1 MDIRLDAIVKKYKR
15 DKREF
20 TVLDDINVTLPQ
32 GKFTVISGDSGVGKS
47 TLLNIV
53 AGLSKPTEGKVYYG
67 EKEITSLG
75 DEELAELRT
84 GFMGV
89 MTQNCELIPY
99 LTLIENLK
107 LAYDIS
113 GKGGKNKNLIGEGIG
128 DSDNTGNGDDD
139 GNSDN
144 TGNGDDTRI
153 SDNNS
158 DDDDASDSDNTGNGE
173 NISNGNNTGKGNKT
187 GKESPEEEEPTS
199 FSAELLDALGLS
211 QLRNEYPSSLSSGE
225 IKRAAIARTL
235 ITKPDLII
243 MDEPTANLD
252 RKNVRAVLQ
261 LLKRFSTQGSTVIIS
276 SHEQE
281 AIAEADF
288 KYELEHTT

>member
-1 MDIRLDAIVKKYKR
+1 MDIRLDAIIKKYKR

-20 TVLDDINVTLPQ
+20 TVLDNISVTLPQ

-53 AGLSKPTEGKVYYG
+53 AGLSKPTEGRVYYG
-67 EKEITSLG
+67 EKEITALG
-75 DEELAELRT
+75 DEELAKLRM

-99 LTLIENLK
+99 LTLGENLE

-113 GKGGKNKNLIGEGIG
+113 AKSEKNNN
-128 DSDNTGNGDDD
+128 SNNDNTG
-139 GNSDN
+139 S
-144 TGNGDDTRI
+144 
-153 SDNNS
+153 NNS
-158 DDDDASDSDNTGNGE
+158 DTAGSDNSTN
-173 NISNGNNTGKGNKT
+173 NNTRN
-187 GKESPEEEEPTS
+187 GKEPLAEELAS

-281 AIAEADF
+281 AVAEADF

>member
-1 MDIRLDAIVKKYKR
+1 MDIRLDAIIKKYKR

-20 TVLDDINVTLPQ
+20 TVLDNISVTLPQ

-84 GFMGV
+84 DFMGV

-113 GKGGKNKNLIGEGIG
+113 AKGEKNKNSSRDGNG
-128 DSDNTGNGDDD
+128 DSDCNNDSNSDNNNGDSDSNGDNIGSDNSTNNNTGND
-139 GNSDN
+139 
-144 TGNGDDTRI
+144 
-153 SDNNS
+153 
-158 DDDDASDSDNTGNGE
+158 
-173 NISNGNNTGKGNKT
+173 
-187 GKESPEEEEPTS
+187 KEPLAEELAS

-288 KYELEHTT
+288 KYELEHNT

>member
-1 MDIRLDAIVKKYKR
+1 MDIRLDAIIKKYKR

-67 EKEITSLG
+67 EKEITALG
-75 DEELAELRT
+75 DEELAKLRM

-99 LTLIENLK
+99 LTLGENLE

-113 GKGGKNKNLIGEGIG
+113 AKGGKNKNLIGDGTG
-128 DSDNTGNGDDD
+128 DSDDT
-139 GNSDN
+139 SDN
-144 TGNGDDTRI
+144 I
-153 SDNNS
+153 
-158 DDDDASDSDNTGNGE
+158 GNGE

-187 GKESPEEEEPTS
+187 GKESPEGEEPTS

-235 ITKPDLII
+235 ITKPELII

>member
-1 MDIRLDAIVKKYKR
+1 MDIRLDAIIKKYKR

-67 EKEITSLG
+67 EKEITALV
-75 DEELAELRT
+75 DEELAKLRM

-99 LTLIENLK
+99 LTLGENLE

-113 GKGGKNKNLIGEGIG
+113 AKSEKNNNSNNDNTVSDDNDNTGSNNSDSNSDNNNG
-128 DSDNTGNGDDD
+128 DSDSNGDNIGSDNSTNNNTGND
-139 GNSDN
+139 
-144 TGNGDDTRI
+144 
-153 SDNNS
+153 
-158 DDDDASDSDNTGNGE
+158 
-173 NISNGNNTGKGNKT
+173 
-187 GKESPEEEEPTS
+187 KEPLAEELAS

-211 QLRNEYPSSLSSGE
+211 RLRNEYPSSLSSGE

>member
-1 MDIRLDAIVKKYKR
+1 MDIRLDAIIKKYKR

-32 GKFTVISGDSGVGKS
+32 GKFTVISGESGVGKS

-113 GKGGKNKNLIGEGIG
+113 GKSEKNKNRSSDGNG
-128 DSDNTGNGDDD
+128 DSDSNGDNIGSDNSTNNNTGND
-139 GNSDN
+139 
-144 TGNGDDTRI
+144 
-153 SDNNS
+153 
-158 DDDDASDSDNTGNGE
+158 
-173 NISNGNNTGKGNKT
+173 
-187 GKESPEEEEPTS
+187 KEPLAEELAS

>member
-1 MDIRLDAIVKKYKR
+1 MDIRLDAIIKKYKR

-113 GKGGKNKNLIGEGIG
+113 AKSEKNKN
-128 DSDNTGNGDDD
+128 SSSD
-139 GNSDN
+139 GND
-144 TGNGDDTRI
+144 
-153 SDNNS
+153 
-158 DDDDASDSDNTGNGE
+158 
-173 NISNGNNTGKGNKT
+173 
-187 GKESPEEEEPTS
+187 KEPLAEELAS

>member
-1 MDIRLDAIVKKYKR
+1 MDIRLDAIIKKYKR

-20 TVLDDINVTLPQ
+20 TVLDNINVTLPQ

-84 GFMGV
+84 DFMGV

-113 GKGGKNKNLIGEGIG
+113 GKSEKNKNSSSNNNSS
-128 DSDNTGNGDDD
+128 SDGNG
-139 GNSDN
+139 
-144 TGNGDDTRI
+144 
-153 SDNNS
+153 
-158 DDDDASDSDNTGNGE
+158 
-173 NISNGNNTGKGNKT
+173 
-187 GKESPEEEEPTS
+187 KEPLAEELAS

>member
-1 MDIRLDAIVKKYKR
+1 MDVVLNAINKKYKR

-20 TVLDDINVTLPQ
+20 TVLDDVSVTLPH
-32 GKFTVISGDSGVGKS
+32 GKLTVISGDSGAGKS

-53 AGLSKPTEGKVYYG
+53 AGLSRPTAGKVYYG

-75 DEELAELRT
+75 DEDLAELRT

-99 LTLIENLK
+99 LTLSENLK

-113 GKGGKNKNLIGEGIG
+113 FKSGGKN
-128 DSDNTGNGDDD
+128 SF
-139 GNSDN
+139 
-144 TGNGDDTRI
+144 
-153 SDNNS
+153 
-158 DDDDASDSDNTGNGE
+158 A
-173 NISNGNNTGKGNKT
+173 
-187 GKESPEEEEPTS
+187 EEEASAGATS
-199 FSAELLDALGLS
+199 FAEELLDALGLS
-211 QLRNEYPSSLSSGE
+211 HLQNEYPSSLSSGE

-235 ITKPDLII
+235 IARPELVI

-252 RKNVRAVLQ
+252 RKNVRAVLK

-281 AIAEADF
+281 AFVEADF
-288 KYELEHTT
+288 KYELEYIT

>member
-1 MDIRLDAIVKKYKR
+1 MDIILDEITKKYKR

-20 TVLDDINVTLPQ
+20 TVLDKVSVTIPH

-47 TLLNIV
+47 TLLNII
-53 AGLSKPTEGKVYYG
+53 AGLSRPTQGKVYYG

-75 DEELAELRT
+75 DDGLSELRT

-99 LTLIENLK
+99 LTLRENLK
-107 LAYDIS
+107 IAYDIS
-113 GKGGKNKNLIGEGIG
+113 
-128 DSDNTGNGDDD
+128 TGNKGDKRAV
-139 GNSDN
+139 SD
-144 TGNGDDTRI
+144 
-153 SDNNS
+153 
-158 DDDDASDSDNTGNGE
+158 E
-173 NISNGNNTGKGNKT
+173 L
-187 GKESPEEEEPTS
+187 E
-199 FSAELLDALGLS
+199 ELLGALGLS
-211 QLRNEYPSSLSSGE
+211 HLQNEYPSSLSSGE

-235 ITKPDLII
+235 ITHPKLVI

-261 LLKRFSTQGSTVIIS
+261 LLKSFSIEGSTVIIS

-281 AIAEADF
+281 ALVEADF
-288 KYELEHTT
+288 KYELEYAT

>member
-1 MDIRLDAIVKKYKR
+1 MDIRLNAIIKKYKR

-20 TVLDDINVTLPQ
+20 TVLDNISVTLPQ
-32 GKFTVISGDSGVGKS
+32 GKFAVISGDSGVGKS

-84 GFMGV
+84 DFMGV

-113 GKGGKNKNLIGEGIG
+113 AKGEKNKN
-128 DSDNTGNGDDD
+128 SSSNNNSSSD
-139 GNSDN
+139 GND
-144 TGNGDDTRI
+144 
-153 SDNNS
+153 
-158 DDDDASDSDNTGNGE
+158 
-173 NISNGNNTGKGNKT
+173 
-187 GKESPEEEEPTS
+187 KEPLAEELAS

>member
-1 MDIRLDAIVKKYKR
+1 MDIRLDAIIKKYKR

-20 TVLDDINVTLPQ
+20 TVLDNISVTLPQ

-128 DSDNTGNGDDD
+128 DSDNIGNGDDD
-139 GNSDN
+139 GN
-144 TGNGDDTRI
+144 
-153 SDNNS
+153 
-158 DDDDASDSDNTGNGE
+158 SDNTGNGE

-187 GKESPEEEEPTS
+187 GKEPPEEEEPTS

-252 RKNVRAVLQ
+252 RKNVRAVLK

>member
-1 MDIRLDAIVKKYKR
+1 MDIRLDAIIKKYKR

-20 TVLDDINVTLPQ
+20 TVLDNINVTLPQ

-113 GKGGKNKNLIGEGIG
+113 GKSEKNKN
-128 DSDNTGNGDDD
+128 SSRD
-139 GNSDN
+139 GND
-144 TGNGDDTRI
+144 
-153 SDNNS
+153 
-158 DDDDASDSDNTGNGE
+158 
-173 NISNGNNTGKGNKT
+173 
-187 GKESPEEEEPTS
+187 KEPLAEELAS

>member
-1 MDIRLDAIVKKYKR
+1 MDIILDEITKKYKR

-20 TVLDDINVTLPQ
+20 TVLDKVSVTIPH

-47 TLLNIV
+47 TLLNII
-53 AGLSKPTEGKVYYG
+53 AGLSRPTQGKVYYG

-75 DEELAELRT
+75 DEGLSELRT

-99 LTLIENLK
+99 LTLRENLK

-113 GKGGKNKNLIGEGIG
+113 I
-128 DSDNTGNGDDD
+128 
-139 GNSDN
+139 
-144 TGNGDDTRI
+144 
-153 SDNNS
+153 
-158 DDDDASDSDNTGNGE
+158 
-173 NISNGNNTGKGNKT
+173 GNK
-187 GKESPEEEEPTS
+187 GDKRAVSDEFE
-199 FSAELLDALGLS
+199 ELLGALGLFHL
-211 QLRNEYPSSLSSGE
+211 QNEYPSSLSSGE

-235 ITKPDLII
+235 ITHPKLVI

-252 RKNVRAVLQ
+252 RKNVRAVLK

-281 AIAEADF
+281 ALVEADF
-288 KYELEHTT
+288 KYELEYAT

>member
-99 LTLIENLK
+99 LTLI
-107 LAYDIS
+107 
-113 GKGGKNKNLIGEGIG
+113 
-128 DSDNTGNGDDD
+128 
-139 GNSDN
+139 
-144 TGNGDDTRI
+144 
-153 SDNNS
+153 
-158 DDDDASDSDNTGNGE
+158 
-173 NISNGNNTGKGNKT
+173 
-187 GKESPEEEEPTS
+187 
-199 FSAELLDALGLS
+199 
-211 QLRNEYPSSLSSGE
+211 
-225 IKRAAIARTL
+225 
-235 ITKPDLII
+235 
-243 MDEPTANLD
+243 
-252 RKNVRAVLQ
+252 
-261 LLKRFSTQGSTVIIS
+261 
-276 SHEQE
+276 
-281 AIAEADF
+281 
-288 KYELEHTT
+288 

>member
-1 MDIRLDAIVKKYKR
+1 MDIRLDAIIKKYKR

-20 TVLDDINVTLPQ
+20 TVLDNISVTLPQ

-53 AGLSKPTEGKVYYG
+53 AGLSKPTEGRVYYG

-113 GKGGKNKNLIGEGIG
+113 GKSEKNKNSS
-128 DSDNTGNGDDD
+128 SDGNG
-139 GNSDN
+139 
-144 TGNGDDTRI
+144 
-153 SDNNS
+153 
-158 DDDDASDSDNTGNGE
+158 
-173 NISNGNNTGKGNKT
+173 
-187 GKESPEEEEPTS
+187 KEPLAEELAS

>member
-1 MDIRLDAIVKKYKR
+1 MYIRLDAIIKKYKR

-20 TVLDDINVTLPQ
+20 TVLDNISATLPQ

-113 GKGGKNKNLIGEGIG
+113 AKSEKNKN
-128 DSDNTGNGDDD
+128 SSSD
-139 GNSDN
+139 GND
-144 TGNGDDTRI
+144 
-153 SDNNS
+153 
-158 DDDDASDSDNTGNGE
+158 
-173 NISNGNNTGKGNKT
+173 
-187 GKESPEEEEPTS
+187 KEPLAEELAS

>member
-1 MDIRLDAIVKKYKR
+1 MDIRLDAIIKKYKR

-113 GKGGKNKNLIGEGIG
+113 AKSEKNKN
-128 DSDNTGNGDDD
+128 SSSD
-139 GNSDN
+139 GND
-144 TGNGDDTRI
+144 
-153 SDNNS
+153 
-158 DDDDASDSDNTGNGE
+158 
-173 NISNGNNTGKGNKT
+173 
-187 GKESPEEEEPTS
+187 KEPHAEELAS

>member
-1 MDIRLDAIVKKYKR
+1 MDIRLDAIIKKYKR

-20 TVLDDINVTLPQ
+20 TVLDNISVTLPQ

-84 GFMGV
+84 DFMGV

-113 GKGGKNKNLIGEGIG
+113 GKSEKNNN
-128 DSDNTGNGDDD
+128 SNNDNTGSN
-139 GNSDN
+139 NSDIAGSDNSTNNN
-144 TGNGDDTRI
+144 TGND
-153 SDNNS
+153 
-158 DDDDASDSDNTGNGE
+158 
-173 NISNGNNTGKGNKT
+173 
-187 GKESPEEEEPTS
+187 KEPLAEELAS

-211 QLRNEYPSSLSSGE
+211 RLRNEYPSSLSSGE

>member
-1 MDIRLDAIVKKYKR
+1 MDIRLDAIIKKYKR

-20 TVLDDINVTLPQ
+20 TVLDNISVTLPQ

-67 EKEITSLG
+67 EKEITALG
-75 DEELAELRT
+75 DEELAKLRM

-99 LTLIENLK
+99 LTLGENLE

-113 GKGGKNKNLIGEGIG
+113 AKSEKNNNSNN
-128 DSDNTGNGDDD
+128 DNTVSDDNDNTGSNNSDTAGSDNSTNNNTGNG
-139 GNSDN
+139 
-144 TGNGDDTRI
+144 
-153 SDNNS
+153 
-158 DDDDASDSDNTGNGE
+158 
-173 NISNGNNTGKGNKT
+173 
-187 GKESPEEEEPTS
+187 KEPLAEELAS

>member
-1 MDIRLDAIVKKYKR
+1 MDIILNEITKKYKR

-20 TVLDDINVTLPQ
+20 TVLDKVSFTIPH

-47 TLLNIV
+47 TLLNII
-53 AGLSKPTEGKVYYG
+53 AGLSRPTGGKVYYG
-67 EKEITSLG
+67 EREITSLG
-75 DEELAELRT
+75 DDGLSELRT

-99 LTLIENLK
+99 LTLRENLK

-113 GKGGKNKNLIGEGIG
+113 IGNKGDK
-128 DSDNTGNGDDD
+128 
-139 GNSDN
+139 
-144 TGNGDDTRI
+144 RFV
-153 SDNNS
+153 S
-158 DDDDASDSDNTGNGE
+158 DD
-173 NISNGNNTGKGNKT
+173 
-187 GKESPEEEEPTS
+187 KEVSKDLFEELMGT
-199 FSAELLDALGLS
+199 LGLS
-211 QLRNEYPSSLSSGE
+211 HLQNEYPSSLSSGE

-235 ITKPDLII
+235 ITHPKLGI

-281 AIAEADF
+281 ALVEADF
-288 KYELEHTT
+288 KYELEYAT

>member
-20 TVLDDINVTLPQ
+20 TVREKISVTLPQ

-84 GFMGV
+84 DFMGV

-113 GKGGKNKNLIGEGIG
+113 GKSEKNKNSSSDGNG
-128 DSDNTGNGDDD
+128 DSDSNNDSNNGDSNSDNNNGDSNGHNIGSDNSTNNNTGND
-139 GNSDN
+139 
-144 TGNGDDTRI
+144 
-153 SDNNS
+153 
-158 DDDDASDSDNTGNGE
+158 
-173 NISNGNNTGKGNKT
+173 
-187 GKESPEEEEPTS
+187 KEPLAEELAS

>member
-1 MDIRLDAIVKKYKR
+1 MDIRLDAIIKKYKR

-20 TVLDDINVTLPQ
+20 TVLDNISVTLPQ

-53 AGLSKPTEGKVYYG
+53 AGLSKPTDGKVYYG

-84 GFMGV
+84 DFMGV

-113 GKGGKNKNLIGEGIG
+113 GKGGKNKN
-128 DSDNTGNGDDD
+128 SSSD
-139 GNSDN
+139 GND
-144 TGNGDDTRI
+144 
-153 SDNNS
+153 
-158 DDDDASDSDNTGNGE
+158 
-173 NISNGNNTGKGNKT
+173 
-187 GKESPEEEEPTS
+187 KEPLAEELSS

>member
-1 MDIRLDAIVKKYKR
+1 MDIRLDAIIKKYKR

-20 TVLDDINVTLPQ
+20 TVLDNISVTLPQ

-75 DEELAELRT
+75 DEELAKLRT
-84 GFMGV
+84 DFMGV

-113 GKGGKNKNLIGEGIG
+113 AKSEKNKNSSSDGNG
-128 DSDNTGNGDDD
+128 DSDSNNGDSNSDNNNGDSDSNGDNIGSDNSTNNNTGND
-139 GNSDN
+139 
-144 TGNGDDTRI
+144 
-153 SDNNS
+153 
-158 DDDDASDSDNTGNGE
+158 
-173 NISNGNNTGKGNKT
+173 
-187 GKESPEEEEPTS
+187 KEPLAEELAS

>member
-1 MDIRLDAIVKKYKR
+1 MDVVLNAINKKYKR

-20 TVLDDINVTLPQ
+20 TVLDKVSVTIPH

-47 TLLNIV
+47 TLLNII
-53 AGLSKPTEGKVYYG
+53 AGLSRPTQGKVYYG

-75 DEELAELRT
+75 DEGLSELRT

-99 LTLIENLK
+99 LTLRENLK

-113 GKGGKNKNLIGEGIG
+113 I
-128 DSDNTGNGDDD
+128 
-139 GNSDN
+139 
-144 TGNGDDTRI
+144 
-153 SDNNS
+153 
-158 DDDDASDSDNTGNGE
+158 
-173 NISNGNNTGKGNKT
+173 GNK
-187 GKESPEEEEPTS
+187 GDKRAVSDEFE
-199 FSAELLDALGLS
+199 ELLGALGLFHL
-211 QLRNEYPSSLSSGE
+211 QNEYPSSLSSGE

-235 ITKPDLII
+235 ITRPELVI

-252 RKNVRAVLQ
+252 RKNVRAVLD
-261 LLKRFSTQGSTVIIS
+261 LLKRFSKNGSTVIIS

-281 AIAEADF
+281 ALREAD
-288 KYELEHTT
+288 YNLALEFCAD

>member
-1 MDIRLDAIVKKYKR
+1 MDIRLDAIIKKYKR

-20 TVLDDINVTLPQ
+20 TVLDNISVTLPQ

-67 EKEITSLG
+67 EKEITALG
-75 DEELAELRT
+75 DEELAKLRM

-99 LTLIENLK
+99 LTLGDNLE

-113 GKGGKNKNLIGEGIG
+113 GKGGKNKNLIGDG
-128 DSDNTGNGDDD
+128 TG
-139 GNSDN
+139 
-144 TGNGDDTRI
+144 
-153 SDNNS
+153 
-158 DDDDASDSDNTGNGE
+158 DSDNTGNGE
-173 NISNGNNTGKGNKT
+173 NISNGNKT

>member
-1 MDIRLDAIVKKYKR
+1 MDIRLDAIIKKYKR

-113 GKGGKNKNLIGEGIG
+113 GKSEKNKN
-128 DSDNTGNGDDD
+128 SSSD
-139 GNSDN
+139 GND
-144 TGNGDDTRI
+144 
-153 SDNNS
+153 
-158 DDDDASDSDNTGNGE
+158 
-173 NISNGNNTGKGNKT
+173 
-187 GKESPEEEEPTS
+187 KEPLAEELAS

>member
-20 TVLDDINVTLPQ
+20 TVLDNISVTLPQ

-67 EKEITSLG
+67 EKEITALG
-75 DEELAELRT
+75 DEELAKLRM

-99 LTLIENLK
+99 LTLGENLE

-113 GKGGKNKNLIGEGIG
+113 GKSEKNKNSSRDGNG
-128 DSDNTGNGDDD
+128 DSDCNNDSNNGDSNSDNNNGDSDSNGDNIGSDNSTNNNTGND
-139 GNSDN
+139 
-144 TGNGDDTRI
+144 
-153 SDNNS
+153 
-158 DDDDASDSDNTGNGE
+158 
-173 NISNGNNTGKGNKT
+173 
-187 GKESPEEEEPTS
+187 KEPLAEELAS
-199 FSAELLDALGLS
+199 FSAELLDDLGLS
-211 QLRNEYPSSLSSGE
+211 QLLNEYSSSLSSGE

-235 ITKPDLII
+235 ITKPELII

>member
-1 MDIRLDAIVKKYKR
+1 MDIRLDAIIKKYKR

-20 TVLDDINVTLPQ
+20 TVLDNISVTLPQ

-67 EKEITSLG
+67 EKEITALG

-84 GFMGV
+84 DFMGV

-113 GKGGKNKNLIGEGIG
+113 AKSEKNKNSSSDGNE
-128 DSDNTGNGDDD
+128 DSDSNGD
-139 GNSDN
+139 NIVSDN
-144 TGNGDDTRI
+144 STN
-153 SDNNS
+153 
-158 DDDDASDSDNTGNGE
+158 
-173 NISNGNNTGKGNKT
+173 NNTGKGNKT
-187 GKESPEEEEPTS
+187 GKESSEEEEPTS

>member
-1 MDIRLDAIVKKYKR
+1 MDIRLDAIIKKYKR

-20 TVLDDINVTLPQ
+20 TVLDNISVTLPQ

-84 GFMGV
+84 DFMGV

-113 GKGGKNKNLIGEGIG
+113 GKSEKNKNSSSDGNG
-128 DSDNTGNGDDD
+128 DSDSNSDNNNGDSDSNGDNIGSDNSTNNNTGND
-139 GNSDN
+139 
-144 TGNGDDTRI
+144 
-153 SDNNS
+153 
-158 DDDDASDSDNTGNGE
+158 
-173 NISNGNNTGKGNKT
+173 
-187 GKESPEEEEPTS
+187 KEPLAEELAS

>member
-1 MDIRLDAIVKKYKR
+1 MNIRLDAIIKKYKR

-20 TVLDDINVTLPQ
+20 TVLDDVSMTLPQ

-53 AGLSKPTEGKVYYG
+53 AGLSKPTQGKVYYG

-99 LTLIENLK
+99 LTLIENLRI
-107 LAYDIS
+107 AYDIS
-113 GKGGKNKNLIGEGIG
+113 TQNISDKNKEAL
-128 DSDNTGNGDDD
+128 T
-139 GNSDN
+139 
-144 TGNGDDTRI
+144 
-153 SDNNS
+153 
-158 DDDDASDSDNTGNGE
+158 
-173 NISNGNNTGKGNKT
+173 
-187 GKESPEEEEPTS
+187 EEELSS
-199 FSAELLDALGLS
+199 FSAELLEAIGLQ

-235 ITKPDLII
+235 ITKPELII

-252 RKNVRAVLQ
+252 RKNVHAVLE
-261 LLKRFSTQGSTVIIS
+261 LLKRFSKDGSTVIIS

-281 AIAEADF
+281 ALKEADYNF
-288 KYELEHTT
+288 VLEFSQD

>member
-1 MDIRLDAIVKKYKR
+1 MDILLDEITKKYKR

-20 TVLDDINVTLPQ
+20 TVLDKVSVTIPH

-47 TLLNIV
+47 TLLNII
-53 AGLSKPTEGKVYYG
+53 AGLSRPTQGKVYYG

-75 DEELAELRT
+75 DDGLSELRT

-99 LTLIENLK
+99 LTLRENLK
-107 LAYDIS
+107 RAYDIS
-113 GKGGKNKNLIGEGIG
+113 
-128 DSDNTGNGDDD
+128 TGNKGDKRAF
-139 GNSDN
+139 SD
-144 TGNGDDTRI
+144 
-153 SDNNS
+153 
-158 DDDDASDSDNTGNGE
+158 E
-173 NISNGNNTGKGNKT
+173 F
-187 GKESPEEEEPTS
+187 E
-199 FSAELLDALGLS
+199 ELLGALGLS
-211 QLRNEYPSSLSSGE
+211 HLQNEYPSSLSSGE

-235 ITKPDLII
+235 ITHPKLVI

-261 LLKRFSTQGSTVIIS
+261 LLKRFSVEGSTIIIS

-281 AIAEADF
+281 ALVEADF
-288 KYELEHTT
+288 KYELDYVT

>member
-1 MDIRLDAIVKKYKR
+1 MDIRLDAIIKKYKR

-20 TVLDDINVTLPQ
+20 TVLDNISVTLPQ

-53 AGLSKPTEGKVYYG
+53 AGLSKPTDGKVYYG

-84 GFMGV
+84 DFMGV

-113 GKGGKNKNLIGEGIG
+113 GKSEKNKNSS
-128 DSDNTGNGDDD
+128 SDGNG
-139 GNSDN
+139 
-144 TGNGDDTRI
+144 
-153 SDNNS
+153 
-158 DDDDASDSDNTGNGE
+158 
-173 NISNGNNTGKGNKT
+173 
-187 GKESPEEEEPTS
+187 KEPLAEELAS

>member
-1 MDIRLDAIVKKYKR
+1 MDIRLDAIIKKYKR

-20 TVLDDINVTLPQ
+20 TVLDNISVTLPQ

-67 EKEITSLG
+67 EKEITALV
-75 DEELAELRT
+75 DEELAKLRM

-99 LTLIENLK
+99 LTLGENLE

-113 GKGGKNKNLIGEGIG
+113 GKSEKNNNSNNDNTVSG
-128 DSDNTGNGDDD
+128 DNDNTVSDDNDNTVSDDNDNTGSN
-139 GNSDN
+139 NSDTAGSDNSTNNN
-144 TGNGDDTRI
+144 TGND
-153 SDNNS
+153 
-158 DDDDASDSDNTGNGE
+158 
-173 NISNGNNTGKGNKT
+173 
-187 GKESPEEEEPTS
+187 KEPLAEELAS